1 LRLVQQE
8 ERRKRLQANLALSG
22 HADDEDRGRII
33 INDAA
38 AEGQGFIYV
47 HPYIAGRIKK
57 HQIEGVRFMWNQI
70 VTLGDM
76 QGCLLAHTMGLGK
89 TLQSITLLVA
99 IAEAARSIDPTVSSQ
114 IPKCLQVSR
123 TLVLCPPGLMDNW
136 MDELL
141 TWTPGDLLGGFRK
154 VDSSVKMRERLQTV
168 TDWANDGGVLILG
181 YEMFRLLMN
190 NQTSGSTGQKLLN
203 QEQHE
208 RVRTEL
214 LEKPNIIIADEAHK
228 MKNAKAGVTLA
239 AMKFNSASRIALTGS
254 PLANNVEEYHTM
266 INWVCPNYLGTC
278 SLTSIFH

>member
-1 LRLVQQE
+1 M
-8 ERRKRLQANLALSG
+8 SG

-47 HPYIAGRIKK
+47 HPHIAGRIKK

-99 IAEAARSIDPTVSSQ
+99 IATAARSIDPTISYQ

-123 TLVLCPPGLMDNW
+123 TLVLCPPGLLDNW
-136 MDELL
+136 EEELL
-141 TWTPGDLLGGFRK
+141 TWTPPDLLGDFRK
-154 VDSSVKMRERLQTV
+154 VDSSVKPSERLQIV
-168 TDWANDGGVLILG
+168 TDWANDGGVLLLG
-181 YEMFRLLMN
+181 YEMFRILIN
-190 NQTSGSTGQKLLN
+190 NHKKKLS

-208 RVRTEL
+208 KVRTEL
-214 LEKPNIIIADEAHK
+214 LEMPNIIIADEAHK
-228 MKNAKAGVTLA
+228 MKNAKAEITTA
-239 AMKFNSASRIALTGS
+239 AMQFKSASRIALTGS
-254 PLANNVEEYHTM
+254 PLANNIEEYHTM
-266 INWVCPNYLGTC
+266 IDWVCPNYLGTC
-278 SLTSIFH
+278 SQNPLFR